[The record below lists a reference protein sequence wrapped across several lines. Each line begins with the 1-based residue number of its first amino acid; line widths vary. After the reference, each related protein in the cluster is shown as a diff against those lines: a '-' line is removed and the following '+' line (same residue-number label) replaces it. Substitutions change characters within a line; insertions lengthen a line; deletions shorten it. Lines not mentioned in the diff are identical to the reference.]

1 MLCKNNMEQTSQSE
15 KLNLQN
21 NNPYPLKIYLFILR
35 EKEIKINEE
44 KSAIVLAYDL
54 DSALGKA
61 TQVSNGWNIYYHGQ
75 SMPVKNLIDALYL
88 EETILPSSQS
98 DSQVDIPKEKLGL
111 EEFKSGL
118 LLVADSYVKDDK
130 DKVEIKRII
139 NSIKE

>member
-1 MLCKNNMEQTSQSE
+1 MLYKNNMEQTSQSE

-21 NNPYPLKIYLFILR
+21 NNPSPLKIYLFILR
-35 EKEIKINEE
+35 EQEIKIDKE

-61 TQVSNGWNIYYHGQ
+61 YQVSEGWNINYHGQ
-75 SMPVKNLIDALYL
+75 NMPVKNFIDTIHL
-88 EETILPSSQS
+88 EETILPSAQS
-98 DSQVDIPKEKLGL
+98 EEKLGL
-111 EEFKSGL
+111 EGFKSGL